1 MSLYKSV
8 DVAKF
13 KFIDSIDK
21 YYKSV
26 HENVD
31 IYNIYGKCTYT
42 ISFYGEAV
50 FEYHL
55 SMLNDEF
62 VEDTCLYKQGLGT
75 KFMYNPARVWY
86 VFDR

>member
-8 DVAKF
+8 DVAKL
-13 KFIDSIDK
+13 KFSDSVGR
-21 YYKSV
+21 YYKPV
-26 HENVD
+26 YERVD

-42 ISFYGEAV
+42 ISFYGEV

-62 VEDTCLYKQGLGT
+62 VEDTCSYKQGLGT
-75 KFMYNPARVWY
+75 KFMYNPARVRD

>member
-13 KFIDSIDK
+13 KFIDSVDK
-21 YYKSV
+21 YYKPV
-26 HENVD
+26 HEEVD
-31 IYNIYGKCTYT
+31 IYNIYGKCTYI
-42 ISFYGEAV
+42 ISFYGEAI

-62 VEDTCLYKQGLGT
+62 VEDTCSYKQGLGT
-75 KFMYNPARVWY
+75 KFMYSPRRVRN